1 MKNSGAK
8 RLLFLI
14 VLVSIMLAVLLS
26 VFNTTIIALAK
37 TPDYYTVYTQD
48 GEELCTR
55 GEEEVEVGESYI
67 SYNNKKYEIVEVD
80 KISKKCKAKYVEDV
94 KMPDMSI
101 NGIMASSLILLDKS
115 AALYITHNDE
125 SYIPTDGTE
134 SIYGAGGIH
143 DVAKAFADA
152 LRNEGFIVTLDET
165 LHLPHDNSAYRRS
178 RTTADKLIKENDPD
192 VIFDI
197 HRDGAPRRIYDT
209 VVGGEPMSKVRI
221 VVGKGNESFDD
232 NYQFALEIKAL
243 ADEWYPGLIADV
255 YMGAGDYNQDLLGQ
269 GLLLEFGSEEIEKE
283 LALKSVVP
291 MATVINGV
299 LQRRAVQASYTRPA
313 NNVNLFLNI
322 QNGTAGNSAIFNL
335 LLLVGVFVIL
345 FSVLILINKK
355 IRSWTSNFFTSIG
368 KGLFFTR
375 KY

>member
-192 VIFDI
+192 VISDI